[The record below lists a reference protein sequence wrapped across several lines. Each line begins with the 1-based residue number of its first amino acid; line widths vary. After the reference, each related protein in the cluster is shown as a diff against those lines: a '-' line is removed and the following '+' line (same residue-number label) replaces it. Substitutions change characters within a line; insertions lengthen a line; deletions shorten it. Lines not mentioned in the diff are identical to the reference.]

1 MAHTCNH
8 SPGKAE
14 AKGSQVQGHP
24 QLYSKFKISLV
35 LNMRFF
41 KKIKS
46 ELGIILALRWQRH
59 SISEFEVSLA
69 YKANSRIARDLPQKQ
84 NNNEEDGH

>member
-1 MAHTCNH
+1 
-8 SPGKAE
+8 
-14 AKGSQVQGHP
+14 
-24 QLYSKFKISLV
+24 
-35 LNMRFF
+35 MRFF